1 MFTNYHI
8 LDIFDYICAQ
18 NAQCWARITKSDM
31 EIQRYNRLKIVLA
44 EKERTG
50 TWLSEQ
56 MGHSISTVSRW
67 MTNKVQP
74 SVEQLYEIARHLDVD
89 VKELLVSSKV

>member
-18 NAQCWARITKSDM
+18 NAQCWARITKSNM

-89 VKELLVSSKV
+89 VKELLVSSK

>member
-1 MFTNYHI
+1 MFTNHPI

-18 NAQCWARITKSDM
+18 NAQCWARITKSEM

-89 VKELLVSSKV
+89 VKELLVSSK

>member
-1 MFTNYHI
+1 
-8 LDIFDYICAQ
+8 
-18 NAQCWARITKSDM
+18 M
-31 EIQRYNRLKIVLA
+31 ETVRYNRIKVVLA
-44 EKERTG
+44 EKEKTG

-56 MGHSISTVSRW
+56 MNRNIGTVSRW

-89 VKELLVSSKV
+89 VKDLLVSSK

>member
-1 MFTNYHI
+1 MKNH
-8 LDIFDYICAQ
+8 
-18 NAQCWARITKSDM
+18 K
-31 EIQRYNRLKIVLA
+31 YNRLKAASKRVQSEVSFDSAEWEQARPQVKIVLA
-44 EKERTG
+44 EKEKTG

-74 SVEQLYEIARHLDVD
+74 TCGKFDLVARLS
-89 VKELLVSSKV
+89 ENSTRLLVTSTWM

>member
-1 MFTNYHI
+1 MFRNYHN

-89 VKELLVSSKV
+89 VKELLISSK